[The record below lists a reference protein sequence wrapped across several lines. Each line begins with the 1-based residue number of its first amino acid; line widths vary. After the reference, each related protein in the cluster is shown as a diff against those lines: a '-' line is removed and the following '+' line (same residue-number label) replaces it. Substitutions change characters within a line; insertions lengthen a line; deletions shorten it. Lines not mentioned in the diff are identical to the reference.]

1 MTKMIIQMSPVDWIT
16 NERTGKQ
23 YLVLD
28 TDDLVHDDNQQVC
41 HSHGGHLPEPRDVTE
56 NQFLDSLG
64 TEMFTLGMTDLLV
77 EGQWVWDSD
86 GSPVTWAGWIF
97 SEPNGGTGENSAL
110 MVRNMYSSYAEHKSD
125 GWIDYGYAK
134 DKKLSSDSN
143 PKSLIC
149 QREPGMCT
157 SLLL

>member
-1 MTKMIIQMSPVDWIT
+1 MIIQMSPVDWIT

-64 TEMFTLGMTDLLV
+64 TEMFTLGMSDRLV
-77 EGQWVWDSD
+77 EDKWLWDSD
-86 GSPVTWAGWIF
+86 GSPVTWTSWIYG
-97 SEPNGGTGENSAL
+97 EPDGYRRENFAL
-110 MVRNMYSSYAEHKSD
+110 MMRNQHSDWDMYRSS
-125 GWIDYGYAK
+125 GWLDYTKYNPII
-134 DKKLSSDSN
+134 SSS

-149 QREPGMCT
+149 EKSKSGM
-157 SLLL
+157 